1 MTLTGSATPPAAQTA
16 YAATAGRPLLSV
28 GKVSKSHEPG
38 DMRVFSQYGTR
49 IKPAQISNHPQF
61 PETSFN
67 PITPVKMRPMQ
78 SILIGAAESP
88 SSTIPRTAVPAA
100 PIPVQTA

>member
-1 MTLTGSATPPAAQTA
+1 MTLTGSATTRAAQTA

-28 GKVSKSHEPG
+28 GKSRNRMSAS